1 MLFLIGIHGKA
12 RSGKDLAAQ
21 HLVNRHGFVRNA
33 FADPLKRAAQQMFML
48 TDEQTWSDE
57 LKEVVIPHWGMSPRE
72 IFQKLGTEGGR
83 MVFGEDIWLKRWRY
97 HYDTFKGVMNYVVPD
112 VRFENE
118 AQYIRDLG
126 GTVIHIVRDGTEDK
140 LLGATKKH
148 ASEAGVA
155 PHVDDF
161 VLDNNSTKQE
171 LFDRLD
177 RVILSL
183 PDWENARAS

>member
-12 RSGKDLAAQ
+12 RSGKDLAAK

-33 FADPLKRAAQQMFML
+33 FADPLKMAAQQMFML

-57 LKEVVIPHWGMSPRE
+57 LKEVVIPYWEMSPRE
-72 IFQKLGTEGGR
+72 MFQKVGTEGGR
-83 MVFGEDIWLKRWRY
+83 MLFGEDIWLKRWRY

-126 GTVIHIVRDGTEDK
+126 GTVIHIVRDGTEEK

-148 ASEAGVA
+148 ASEAGVT
-155 PHVDDF
+155 PHIDDF